1 MATLDDAS
9 RPDFEAEGLL
19 DGLDGEVRNAR
30 LRLLEWLF
38 DRGAT
43 LQQLS
48 KAVAEDRLVVF
59 AAELELVEE
68 QRYTG
73 QEIAELAAIPIELFF
88 GVLGAAGLAQPDSDD
103 LVFGE
108 RDLNAA
114 RVLAGFHQAG
124 LQREGML
131 EVARVLGRGMAQAAD
146 AMGELFSQ
154 TFVEPGITEE
164 ELALQNAEAARVMV
178 PAATPLMEYLLTLQM
193 RERLRHQ
200 AVTLAML
207 KAGNRLGARDVAV
220 AFADLVGYT
229 QLGEQLTAEQ
239 VAALAGRLAQ
249 LASEVA
255 RPPVRLVKTVGDA
268 AMLISAKADALVKAV
283 LQLIQAVDGTPDLPR
298 LRAGAAFGPA
308 LTRSGDWYGQPVN
321 LASRITSL
329 ADPGTVLASS
339 QLRQAAPHFAWTATG
354 TRKLK
359 GIEEE
364 IEVHRIQPEDPS
376 E

>member
-30 LRLLEWLF
+30 LRLLGWLF

-114 RVLAGFHQAG
+114 RVLGGFHQAG

-146 AMGELFSQ
+146 AMGELFSH
-154 TFVEPGITEE
+154 TFVKPGITEE
-164 ELALQNAEAARVMV
+164 QLALQNAEAARVMV

-207 KAGNRLGARDVAV
+207 EAGNRLGARDVAV
-220 AFADLVGYT
+220 AFVDLVGYT
-229 QLGEQLTAEQ
+229 QLGEHLTAEQ
-239 VAALAGRLAQ
+239 VGALAGRLAQ
-249 LASEVA
+249 LASEAA

-268 AMLISAKADALVKAV
+268 AMLVSAKADALVEAV
-283 LQLIQAVDGTPDLPR
+283 LQLIQAVDETRDLPR
-298 LRAGAAFGPA
+298 LRAGAAYGPA
-308 LTRSGDWYGQPVN
+308 LTRSGDWYGRPVN

-364 IEVHRIQPEDPS
+364 IEVHRIQLEDPS